1 MKKPDFYFIGECA
14 IIFALLV
21 LIGVLV
27 KDDQRAAARERTG
40 AAAVVDLEEGKETLQ
55 EEEQPEEVM
64 ETQEV
69 SEENQRFEKNV
80 TVVKSERTDSISANM
95 EETGAYSGEMTAD
108 NTAVGNA
115 VVNSTAVDNTAPEN
129 AEMAEAENKT
139 KIVVFGDSIW
149 NGERGE
155 DGISERVMEAL
166 DVIIYNCAIGGT
178 TAAVDGES
186 PSWDNWDD
194 NSFNGMM
201 YVANGVADAD
211 KLLEGTEA
219 YDVIT
224 KVDFNEVDY
233 IIVSYGLNDYFCDIP
248 IYPQEY
254 FDTSSFVGALRHG
267 IHRLRREYPHLKFIV
282 TSPTYCEWFK
292 GERQFELGAYV
303 EAARSVAQ
311 EMEVE
316 FLDMYHALGKTPDEK
331 MEYLSDGVHLN
342 EEGRRL
348 YAHSVIEYLKT
359 LEKEEM

>member
-1 MKKPDFYFIGECA
+1 MKKTNFYFIGECA
-14 IIFALLV
+14 IILALLV

-27 KDDQRAAARERTG
+27 KDDQPAEARERTG
-40 AAAVVDLEEGKETLQ
+40 TTAVADIVEKEPEEILEENIQTEDSLAKEA
-55 EEEQPEEVM
+55 M
-64 ETQEV
+64 EKQEV
-69 SEENQRFEKNV
+69 LEEALVYEKNV
-80 TVVKSERTDSISANM
+80 VIVESEHADTSSENVEEVSAYTGEPAVEQEVAENTD
-95 EETGAYSGEMTAD
+95 
-108 NTAVGNA
+108 AVG
-115 VVNSTAVDNTAPEN
+115 T
-129 AEMAEAENKT
+129 EAADMENKT

-166 DVIIYNCAIGGT
+166 DVIVYNCAIGGT
-178 TAAVDGES
+178 SAAVDGES
-186 PSWDNWDD
+186 PNWDNWDS

-201 YVANGVADAD
+201 YVANGVVDAD
-211 KLLEGTEA
+211 DILAGTEA

-292 GERQFELGAYV
+292 GEREFELGAYV

-316 FLDMYHALGKTPDEK
+316 FLDMYHALGKTPNEK

-348 YAHSVIEYLKT
+348 YAHSVIEFLKT
-359 LEKEEM
+359 LEKEGM